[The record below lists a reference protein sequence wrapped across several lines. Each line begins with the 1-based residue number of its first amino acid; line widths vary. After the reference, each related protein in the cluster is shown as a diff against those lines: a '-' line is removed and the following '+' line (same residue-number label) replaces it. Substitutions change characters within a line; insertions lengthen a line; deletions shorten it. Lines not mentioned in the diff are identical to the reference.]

1 MLSAEFVMRKI
12 ILIILPFAFC
22 LFTFSCSIPNLESN
36 ECQQA
41 RDPLKRFYSYH
52 FGSEMQPSEKYYETR
67 REYLTASFGNFVSKK
82 ITDKRDFFTLEQD
95 YPKAFRVGGC
105 ETIEPNRVKFEV
117 LLFWKDDTRSEQKK
131 ISVEMIKEDEKWLID
146 GVSRAAE

>member
-1 MLSAEFVMRKI
+1 MQKI

-52 FGSEMQPSEKYYETR
+52 FGSGMQPSEKYYETR

-105 ETIEPNRVKFEV
+105 ETIEPNRVRFDV
-117 LLFWKDDTRSEQKK
+117 LLFWKDDLRSEQKK